1 MGAGQV
7 GKAASVPKGE
17 VHGQAGPKTTK
28 IKLYLSE
35 LSAPS
40 GLLPVG
46 IPKNRYGAGDWNTS
60 FLVLG
65 LVHVQKTHRMSH
77 TEAYVVM
84 AYTTMMSLIC
94 LRPWGERLKGEE

>member
-7 GKAASVPKGE
+7 GKAPFVPKGE

-40 GLLPVG
+40 GLLPVVYRSEFPKIAMALG
-46 IPKNRYGAGDWNTS
+46 IET
-60 FLVLG
+60 
-65 LVHVQKTHRMSH
+65 
-77 TEAYVVM
+77 
-84 AYTTMMSLIC
+84 LIF
-94 LRPWGERLKGEE
+94 

>member
-7 GKAASVPKGE
+7 GKAPFVTKGE
-17 VHGQAGPKTTK
+17 VDGQAGPKTTK

-46 IPKNRYGAGDWNTS
+46 IPRIAMA
-60 FLVLG
+60 LG
-65 LVHVQKTHRMSH
+65 IETLDFGPGISSRSQPIT
-77 TEAYVVM
+77 
-84 AYTTMMSLIC
+84 C
-94 LRPWGERLKGEE
+94 